1 MNSVV
6 QYPDFSELEAMRL
19 ELCEYARLKCEQGAP
34 DQAAARIRE
43 LTAQVRAAIRD
54 LQNIPDDPELLR
66 NEPDDL
72 AQIRALR
79 TEGPRRLWDALPP
92 EDVLLDKLEGALIAR
107 TAGCLL
113 GVPVEGATVE
123 SMREWCAYT
132 GKQFPPVDYW
142 EQAQMPE
149 VKNFYGAYRHS
160 YQKHEMH
167 SAPVDDDLTYTQLA
181 LLILEEYGP
190 DFTTEDVGR
199 AWVKYLP
206 FACTAEEI
214 ALNNLHAGVP
224 ALEAAEKDNPFR
236 QWIGAAIRSDGFGW
250 AAAGDPE
257 RAASMAWRDARL
269 SHRRNGIYG
278 EMFLAAAQSAAFAV
292 DDPLDAVR
300 IALTEIPKDCLLHRD
315 VEWAL
320 SHCGEVRDCYDAR
333 RLVDE
338 RFPGM
343 HIVHTNNN
351 LCLVVFGLAL
361 ARGDLVRGLS
371 QTVAMGLDS
380 DCTAASA
387 GSILGA
393 VLGKKAIPPY
403 LYERFRD
410 TMETYLLGCGAF
422 SMSGMARRYLAVLRA
437 GAGEIG

>member
-1 MNSVV
+1 
-6 QYPDFSELEAMRL
+6 
-19 ELCEYARLKCEQGAP
+19 
-34 DQAAARIRE
+34 
-43 LTAQVRAAIRD
+43 
-54 LQNIPDDPELLR
+54 
-66 NEPDDL
+66 
-72 AQIRALR
+72 
-79 TEGPRRLWDALPP
+79 
-92 EDVLLDKLEGALIAR
+92 
-107 TAGCLL
+107 
-113 GVPVEGATVE
+113 
-123 SMREWCAYT
+123 
-132 GKQFPPVDYW
+132 
-142 EQAQMPE
+142 MPE

-214 ALNNLHAGVP
+214 ALNNLRAGIP

-410 TMETYLLGCGAF
+410 TMETYLLGCGTF
-422 SMSGMARRYLAVLRA
+422 SMSDMARRYLAVLRA

>member
-1 MNSVV
+1 M
-6 QYPDFSELEAMRL
+6 
-19 ELCEYARLKCEQGAP
+19 
-34 DQAAARIRE
+34 
-43 LTAQVRAAIRD
+43 
-54 LQNIPDDPELLR
+54 
-66 NEPDDL
+66 
-72 AQIRALR
+72 
-79 TEGPRRLWDALPP
+79 
-92 EDVLLDKLEGALIAR
+92 
-107 TAGCLL
+107 
-113 GVPVEGATVE
+113 
-123 SMREWCAYT
+123 
-132 GKQFPPVDYW
+132 
-142 EQAQMPE
+142 
-149 VKNFYGAYRHS
+149 
-160 YQKHEMH
+160 
-167 SAPVDDDLTYTQLA
+167 
-181 LLILEEYGP
+181 
-190 DFTTEDVGR
+190 
-199 AWVKYLP
+199 P

-214 ALNNLHAGVP
+214 ALNNLRAGVP

-250 AAAGDPE
+250 ASAGEPE

-292 DDPLDAVR
+292 SDPLDAVR
-300 IALTEIPKDCLLHRD
+300 IALTEIPNGCLLHRD

-320 SHCGEVRDCYDAR
+320 SRCGEVRDCYDAR

-410 TMETYLLGCGAF
+410 TMETYLLGCGTF
-422 SMSGMARRYLAVLRA
+422 SMSEMARRYLAVLRA
-437 GAGEIG
+437 GAGKTG